1 MDPVRLTRET
11 YERIAGAYA
20 ARNATPHPDFVA
32 FRAAFADAVGE
43 GPVADLGCG
52 PGDSS
57 AALADAGLVPVGVDI
72 TTAML
77 ERTASKGVPVVRG
90 DLRRPP
96 LRDGAWAGLWSCASL
111 LHVPRPEVDATL
123 RRWHALLRPGGVLGL
138 STSVGDDEG
147 WEVVPYAAADDD
159 GIERSRWFVHHEE
172 QDLVARLEAAG
183 FTVTWRG
190 RRTSHRDW
198 LMLLA
203 TSSHVKGTHA
213 QA

>member
-11 YERIAGAYA
+11 YERIAGAYE
-20 ARNATPHPDFVA
+20 ARNTSKTPEYAAFRDAFVA
-32 FRAAFADAVGE
+32 AAGR

-52 PGDSS
+52 PGESS
-57 AALADAGLVPVGVDI
+57 AVFRAAGVLAVGVDI

-77 ERTASKGVPVVRG
+77 GRAAAKGVPAVQG

-96 LRDGAWAGLWSCASL
+96 LRDGAWAGVWSSASL
-111 LHVPRPEVDATL
+111 LHVPREDVDTTL
-123 RRWHALLRPGGVLGL
+123 RAWHALLRPGGVLGL
-138 STSVGDDEG
+138 STSLGDDEG

-159 GIERSRWFVHHEE
+159 GLERSRWFVHHEE
-172 QDLVARLEAAG
+172 PDLLGRLEAAG

-198 LMLLA
+198 LMALA
-203 TSSHVKGTHA
+203 TSS
-213 QA
+213 